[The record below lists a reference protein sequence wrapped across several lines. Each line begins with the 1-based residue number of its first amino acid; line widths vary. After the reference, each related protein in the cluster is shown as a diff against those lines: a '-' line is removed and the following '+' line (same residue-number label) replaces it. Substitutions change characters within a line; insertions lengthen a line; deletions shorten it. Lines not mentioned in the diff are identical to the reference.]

1 MAFISIL
8 QFDELP
14 LVDTTGS
21 HTVVNNG
28 VTISSTNAKV
38 GFSSSGV
45 FNKGQADH
53 CHMAQST
60 DWDFGANPYTIHCW
74 VYLYTRTQ
82 YDGIWTTLNAGPN
95 DGMGISIN
103 NLGGVSFYIA
113 PSGGYVIGSTA
124 ATVAIDDWTHIA
136 IVRDA
141 TYIKLYINGTNP
153 GDGTLTH
160 SDNPIYTAAANTHGF
175 RVGKFY
181 ADQNTFPLDGEVDEL
196 IVADTALWTEDFTPP
211 SAPYSVPA
219 TPAIAFNN
227 ITLSNITI

>member
-1 MAFISIL
+1 MAIISVL

-14 LVDTTGS
+14 LVDTIGDHS
-21 HTVVNNG
+21 VVNNG
-28 VTISSTNAKV
+28 VTISSTNAKS
-38 GFSSSGV
+38 GFGSSGV

-82 YDGIWTTLNAGPN
+82 YDGIWTTLETGPN
-95 DGMGISIN
+95 SGMGTSISDG
-103 NLGGVSFYIA
+103 GGVRFYIA
-113 PSGGYVIGSTA
+113 PSGGYVIDSDQ
-124 ATVAIDDWTHIA
+124 TVAIDDWTHIA

-211 SAPYSVPA
+211 SAPYSVPV
-219 TPAIAFNN
+219 TPTIAFNN
-227 ITLSNITI
+227 ITLKNITI